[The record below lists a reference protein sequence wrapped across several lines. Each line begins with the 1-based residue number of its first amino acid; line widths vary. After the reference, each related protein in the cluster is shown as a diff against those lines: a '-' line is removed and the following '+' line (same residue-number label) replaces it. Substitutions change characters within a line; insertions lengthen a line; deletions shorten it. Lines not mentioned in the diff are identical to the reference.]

1 MGMVTVVIVFSLFV
15 SLFVFFLYD
24 FSIWQV
30 CIYYA
35 SFLFQEESEVPD
47 DETVNQMLA
56 RSEEEFELYQVFA
69 QINIFFSWWFSL
81 ASPMVYCSS

>member
-1 MGMVTVVIVFSLFV
+1 MILVF
-15 SLFVFFLYD
+15 D
-24 FSIWQV
+24 R
-30 CIYYA
+30 YA
-35 SFLFQEESEVPD
+35 YIMPLFLFQEESEVPD

-81 ASPMVYCSS
+81 ASRMVYCSS

>member
-1 MGMVTVVIVFSLFV
+1 MILVF
-15 SLFVFFLYD
+15 D
-24 FSIWQV
+24 R
-30 CIYYA
+30 YA
-35 SFLFQEESEVPD
+35 YIMPLFLFQEESEVPD

-69 QINIFFSWWFSL
+69 QINIFLSWWFSL

>member
-1 MGMVTVVIVFSLFV
+1 MVTVVIVFSLFV

-24 FSIWQV
+24 FDR
-30 CIYYA
+30 YA
-35 SFLFQEESEVPD
+35 YIMPLFLFQEESEVPD

-69 QINIFFSWWFSL
+69 QINIFFS
-81 ASPMVYCSS
+81 